1 VIEHRSLVLQPDFKF
16 QSMNQIPHQPAP
28 PFTTHDV
35 YETELDLGTLQ
46 GKKIYLA
53 FERNAGCPVCNL
65 RTHELLK
72 HQDNFKAQNVIV
84 ILIYESSAEK
94 MREYLGDTPYP
105 FHFVADPQNR
115 LYNLYG
121 VQRSIIK
128 VFRGLFHGLL
138 TKVKAGTKLFKEP
151 MKQDGHLDRVPAEF
165 LIDEQGKLSL
175 VHYGK
180 FVGDH
185 LPVDV
190 ILKQLR

>member
-1 VIEHRSLVLQPDFKF
+1 MK
-16 QSMNQIPHQPAP
+16 QILHQPAP
-28 PFTTHDV
+28 TFTTHDV
-35 YETELDLGTLQ
+35 YETELDLRALQ

-72 HQDNFKAQNVIV
+72 HQDTFKLHNVIV
-84 ILIYESSAEK
+84 IMIYESPIEK

-121 VQRSIIK
+121 VQRSAIK

-138 TKVKAGTKLFKEP
+138 NKVKAGSALFEKP
-151 MKQDGHLDRVPAEF
+151 MKQDGHLDRIPAEF
-165 LIDEQGKLSL
+165 LIDERGKLSL

-185 LPVDV
+185 LPLKL
-190 ILKQLR
+190 ILDYIQ